1 MIEDSKIPMP
11 NELDNLKI
19 ENEALRKII
28 EAYCEDEGYIPSRIA
43 NLYKKFV
50 EKQEPLGKEFEKV
63 LNDNLWELYEKD

>member
-1 MIEDSKIPMP
+1 MVVMNWNNILLKNGLK

-43 NLYKKFV
+43 DLYKKFV
-50 EKQEPLGKEFEKV
+50 ERQEPLDKELKRNKE
-63 LNDNLWELYEKD
+63 EE